1 MSGFLA
7 IRHAESTMNAAG
19 LWQGQA
25 DAPLSPKGREQA
37 GALAETFRGRAIT
50 ALVSSDLARA
60 RETAEILAA
69 ALGLVPRLEPD
80 LREMDVGTWSAQP
93 HAELLE
99 RYPDEVARVRAGDWD
114 VRPGGGEC
122 RREVRRRAIE
132 ALERAREST
141 GGGLL
146 AVVTHMGVLRAV
158 VPGISLANAE
168 ARMLPWAALADA
180 VELGGPVDPV
190 DLDSVGD
197 TCETP
202 GAGGPL

>member
-1 MSGFLA
+1 MPGFLA

-37 GALAETFRGRAIT
+37 GALAEAFRGRAIA
-50 ALVSSDLARA
+50 ALVSSDLSRA

-69 ALGLVPRLEPD
+69 ALGIVPRLEPD
-80 LREMDVGTWSAQP
+80 LREMDVGAWSAQP
-93 HAELLE
+93 HAELLG

-122 RREVRRRAIE
+122 RREVRTRAVA
-132 ALERAREST
+132 ALERAREAT
-141 GGGLL
+141 GEGLL

-158 VPGISLANAE
+158 VPGITLANAE
-168 ARMLPWAALADA
+168 ARMLPWAALGEP
-180 VELGGPVDPV
+180 VEPDE
-190 DLDSVGD
+190 LDSAGD
-197 TCETP
+197 SCETP
-202 GAGGPL
+202 NAGGPL